1 MDESI
6 LASIKPLVNVE
17 EDDESFDGDL
27 ISYINMAFALLRRV
41 GVGPEEGFIITD
53 DTTTWKEF
61 TQDKVVFALT
71 KTYVSQKVRLEF
83 DSSSLT
89 SATIEALKRSNA
101 EIEWTL
107 NWNSELEG

>member
-6 LASIKPLVNVE
+6 LASIKPLVNIE
-17 EDDESFDGDL
+17 EDDDSFDSDL
-27 ISYINMAFALLRRV
+27 ISYINTAFALLRRV
-41 GVGPEEGFIITD
+41 GAGPKEGFIITD

-61 TQDKVVFALT
+61 TQDKVVFALA

-83 DSSSLT
+83 DISSLT
-89 SATIEALKRSNA
+89 AATIEALKRSNA

-107 NWNSELEG
+107 NWNAENEG

>member
-6 LASIKPLVNVE
+6 LASIKPLVNVD
-17 EDDESFDGDL
+17 EDDESFDADI

-41 GVGPEEGFIITD
+41 GAGPKDGFLITD
-53 DTTTWKEF
+53 DTTTWREF
-61 TQDKVVFALT
+61 TEDKVVFALA
-71 KTYVSQKVRLEF
+71 KTYVKQKVQLEF

-89 SATIEALKRSNA
+89 SSVIEALKRSNS

-107 NWNSELEG
+107 NWNAENEG